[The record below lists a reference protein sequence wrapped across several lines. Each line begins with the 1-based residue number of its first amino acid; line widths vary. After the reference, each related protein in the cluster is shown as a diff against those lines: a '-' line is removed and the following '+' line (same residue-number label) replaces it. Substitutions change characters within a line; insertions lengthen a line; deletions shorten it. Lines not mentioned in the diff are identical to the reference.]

1 MCLNAINRWGLE
13 LVVQILDKFRI
24 SLLEKKNRSL
34 SKTCICIYFSLAK
47 KWGLLNVPDLH
58 LIKMESIQELAKK
71 KSWILNGYCHM
82 GNNSRTFVN
91 VAKCGTIG
99 INASRRS
106 RSSNIFMW

>member
-71 KSWILNGYCHM
+71 NPEFSM
-82 GNNSRTFVN
+82 GIAIWEITPEHLW
-91 VAKCGTIG
+91 
-99 INASRRS
+99 
-106 RSSNIFMW
+106 M